1 MEIAFKKYCRETL
14 AENPSDNKEAFLILF
29 EKFKNKV
36 FSYSLHITHSET
48 IAEDITQEVFI
59 KVWLNINSLAEINNV
74 EAWIITIARNLCFNQ
89 LKKQALEQKLSKFAI
104 KNLEHANT
112 GDSIIFKER
121 LNEVNQIINNLPS
134 QQRIIFNL
142 NKMEGLKN
150 EEIALQLNISVNTV
164 KSHFTKA
171 MNTVRR
177 KLQTYP
183 TILIFTFLLKK
194 IFFPES

>member
-14 AENPSDNKEAFLILF
+14 AENPSDNKEAFIILF

-59 KVWLNINSLAEINNV
+59 KVWLNIHSLSEINNV

-112 GDSIIFKER
+112 GDTISFKER

-194 IFFPES
+194 IFFPEG

>member
-14 AENPSDNKEAFLILF
+14 AENPSDNKEAFIILF

-59 KVWLNINSLAEINNV
+59 KVWLNIHSLSEINNV

-112 GDSIIFKER
+112 GDTISFKER

-183 TILIFTFLLKK
+183 TILILTFLLKK
-194 IFFPES
+194 IFFPEG

>member
-1 MEIAFKKYCRETL
+1 MKIAFKKSCVETL
-14 AENPSDNKEAFLILF
+14 SESSSDNRDAFLLLF

-36 FSYSLHITHSET
+36 FSYSLHITHSVT

-59 KVWLNINSLAEINNV
+59 KVWLNRNSFAEINNV

-89 LKKQALEQKLSKFAI
+89 LKKQALEQKLSKFAL
-104 KNLEHANT
+104 KNQMHENT
-112 GDSIIFKER
+112 EDFIIYKER
-121 LNEVNQIINNLPS
+121 LNEVNQIVNNLPS

-142 NKMEGLKN
+142 NRMEGLKN
-150 EEIALQLNISVNTV
+150 EEIAFQLNISVNTV

-171 MNTVRR
+171 MQTVRR

-183 TILIFTFLLKK
+183 TILLLAILLHKV
-194 IFFPES
+194 FFPAN

>member
-1 MEIAFKKYCRETL
+1 MKIAFKKVYVETL
-14 AENPSDNKEAFLILF
+14 SESSPEDEELFLKLF
-29 EKFKNKV
+29 EKFKNNV
-36 FSYSLHITHSET
+36 YSYSLHITHSE
-48 IAEDITQEVFI
+48 IVAEDITQEVFM
-59 KVWLNINSLAEINNV
+59 KVWLQRNSLGDINNE

-104 KNLEHANT
+104 KNQLQENT
-112 GDSIIFKER
+112 EDFIIYKER

-142 NKMEGLKN
+142 NKMEGVKN
-150 EEIALQLNISVNTV
+150 DEIALQLNISVNTV